1 MPQCDFKPHKL
12 RKHIPRD
19 GPGSAPASHDLKAK
33 VKTFPVPSSSPR
45 AELEEKHIQK
55 WSKEA
60 LPTGD
65 GGRGQKAVKTTY
77 GAFPSSLPTEQD
89 ILLCLLAAAACPA
102 PGAALM
108 QTHTC
113 FPGVAVIVQRHMAGK
128 ALQPLSGISKF
139 WKPTCKNVS
148 LLKINFNK

>member
-1 MPQCDFKPHKL
+1 MPQRDFKPHKL

-19 GPGSAPASHDLKAK
+19 GPSSAPASHDLKAK

-45 AELEEKHIQK
+45 AEHIQK

-77 GAFPSSLPTEQD
+77 GAFPSNLPTEQD

-113 FPGVAVIVQRHMAGK
+113 FPGVAVIVQRHTAGK